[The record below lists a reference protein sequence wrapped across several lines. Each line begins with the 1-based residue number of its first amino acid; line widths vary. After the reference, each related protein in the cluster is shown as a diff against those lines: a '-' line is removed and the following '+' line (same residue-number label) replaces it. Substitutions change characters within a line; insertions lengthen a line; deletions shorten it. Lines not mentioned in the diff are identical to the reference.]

1 MCPRLSGLNL
11 LKRRTPASRS
21 YLPKPCWTR
30 RHFRR
35 LWGESTDDRPEAV
48 EFMCDAT
55 ALSQRR
61 ACRLTGLSCRP
72 VAMRLSVRQLMRIYQ
87 GASLSWH
94 WSAGALATAASGSWL
109 LRREGPSL
117 QSQEDAPNLTS
128 PMNFVMNC
136 RSWCLTIT
144 TAFGIEDLQVMH
156 ILDFTTLFRGLPA
169 TIKTNSLHDMAIS
182 ILAWS

>member
-1 MCPRLSGLNL
+1 
-11 LKRRTPASRS
+11 
-21 YLPKPCWTR
+21 
-30 RHFRR
+30 
-35 LWGESTDDRPEAV
+35 
-48 EFMCDAT
+48 MCDAT

-61 ACRLTGLSCRP
+61 ACRLTGLSLSTCRYEAQRP
-72 VAMRLSVRQLMRIYQ
+72 AADAHLSGRITE
-87 GASLSWH
+87 L
-94 WSAGALATAASGSWL
+94 ALERWRFGNRRIWQL

-169 TIKTNSLHDMAIS
+169 TIKTNPLHDMAIS